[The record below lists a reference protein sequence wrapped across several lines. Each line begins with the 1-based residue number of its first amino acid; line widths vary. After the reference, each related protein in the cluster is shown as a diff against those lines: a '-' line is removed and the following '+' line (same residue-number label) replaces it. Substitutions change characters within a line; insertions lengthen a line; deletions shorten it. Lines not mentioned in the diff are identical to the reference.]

1 MYVYETLLYKMYTE
15 SDCVPGLRPKPF
27 WAGSYLIE
35 KVGIVSEGEISIE
48 RKPEKRWLLMWI
60 KILSETFILEKGF
73 EL

>member
-1 MYVYETLLYKMYTE
+1 MIFSRRE
-15 SDCVPGLRPKPF
+15 
-27 WAGSYLIE
+27 SYLIE

-73 EL
+73 ELGQR